1 MAELY
6 IQPEINWAEP
16 LCKNSQADGTN
27 QRRFTESK
35 GLEMYTGT
43 EDADLGGNDWKPGEQ
58 VNTWKG

>member
-43 EDADLGGNDWKPGEQ
+43 EDADLGGND
-58 VNTWKG
+58 